1 MIITVKG
8 ITHLITRKDKLML
21 NPIAKEFK
29 QVMLLLLWLVMG
41 GMVSTAAVWGYQPVL
56 SPGEVS
62 VTIPMGTYEIKATAS
77 GSEIYLEDFGRLSVP
92 GKPNLPSRIFSIAIP
107 PGAEV
112 AQIQFDQGEGVVLSG
127 TYQIPPTSL
136 VRVVGQENSLFYERD
151 KQTYEQNLKSVY
163 SSDDPYP
170 ESVGE
175 MVRTAGY
182 RKYNLVDVQVTP
194 FSYHP
199 LSGQLTFYPQLTVKI
214 NYTFPRDF
222 DPKDIMIDDLPRT
235 EQTAKQIVLNYDQ
248 AQGWYPAGTKG
259 KESYDFVI
267 ITLDALTSS
276 VTPLV
281 DWETGKGRSV
291 NVVTTSWINSTYT
304 GYDLA
309 EKIRNF
315 LRDKYPSGQ
324 WGIEDVLL
332 VGHYDDVP
340 MRRCWQDL
348 GYGKPETDFYYA
360 ELSLPDNQSWDSNGN
375 HRWGENSDNIDFYNE
390 VIVGRI
396 PWSTPATVLHICQ
409 KSIAYEQNDDPA
421 YKKNILLLGAFF
433 WDDTDNAVL
442 MERKVNRPWMS
453 SWTKTRMYEQGHSMY
468 IMDYNLTY
476 NNVRTVWSSNHFSF
490 VNWAGH
496 GSPYASYILYS
507 TGEAFVSTSTCSY
520 LNDDYPAICFADACS
535 NSDTDALNI
544 GQAMLQQGAVGFVGA
559 TKVAYG
565 MPAWHDSLNGS
576 SQSLDYFFT
585 TYVTS
590 GNLTQGQAHQQ
601 ALRTMYTKNL
611 WYSLKYETFEW
622 GALWG
627 NPDLGMAPVI
637 TNYPPEVPPQP
648 SGQIVGQP
656 GIDYDFSSYTT
667 DPDQDSLFYQFSWG
681 DGISDWIGPYPSGD
695 TCTTSHTW
703 NNSGSYN
710 VKVKA
715 KDIHDR
721 ECNWSDSL
729 TIQRYISGDCND
741 DRIIDVGD
749 AIYLINYL
757 YKMDVAPNPLMAGDV
772 TCDGKVDISDVV
784 YLLNYLFKGGTA
796 PVCQ

>member
-1 MIITVKG
+1 
-8 ITHLITRKDKLML
+8 
-21 NPIAKEFK
+21 
-29 QVMLLLLWLVMG
+29 MLLLLLCLGMG
-41 GMVSTAAVWGYQPVL
+41 GMVLTAAVWGYQSVL

-62 VTIPMGTYEIKATAS
+62 VTIPLGTYEIKTAAS

-112 AQIQFDQGEGVVLSG
+112 AQVQFDQGEGVVLPG
-127 TYQIPPTSL
+127 FYQISPSSQ
-136 VRVVGQENSLFYERD
+136 VRVVGEENPLYYEQD
-151 KQTYEQNLKSVY
+151 KQTYEENYKSVY
-163 SSDDPYP
+163 SSDDPFP
-170 ESVGE
+170 KSVGE

-194 FSYHP
+194 FSYRP
-199 LSGQLTFYPQLTVKI
+199 LSGQLTYYPRIAVRI
-214 NYTFPRDF
+214 DYTFPRDF
-222 DPKDIMIDDLPRT
+222 DPQDIRIDNLLRT

-259 KESYDFVI
+259 KDNYDFVI

-315 LRDKYPSGQ
+315 LRDKYPSDQ

-409 KSIAYEQNDDPA
+409 KSVAYEQNDDPA

-453 SWTKTRMYEQGHSMY
+453 SWTKTRMYEQSHSMY

-496 GSPYASYILYS
+496 GSEYASYILYS

-544 GQAMLQQGAVGFVGA
+544 GQAMMQKGAVGFVGA

-565 MPAWHDSLNGS
+565 MGAWHDSLDGS

-656 GIDYDFSSYTT
+656 AVEYDYFSYTT
-667 DPDQDSLFYQFSWG
+667 DPDNDSLFYQFSWG
-681 DGISDWIGPYPSGD
+681 DELSDWIGPYPSGG
-695 TCTTSHTW
+695 TCTASHAW
-703 NNSGSYN
+703 NNSGIYQ
-710 VKVKA
+710 VKIKA
-715 KDIHDR
+715 KDVYDR
-721 ECNWSDSL
+721 ECDWSDSL
-729 TIQRYISGDCND
+729 TVQIYISGDCND
-741 DRIIDVGD
+741 DGVIDVGD
-749 AIYLINYL
+749 AVYLINYL
-757 YKMDVAPNPLMAGDV
+757 YNMDIAPNPLIAGDV
-772 TCDGKVDISDVV
+772 TCDGKVDIADVV
-784 YLLNYLFKGGTA
+784 YLLNYLFKGGMA
-796 PVCQ
+796 PACQ

>member
-1 MIITVKG
+1 
-8 ITHLITRKDKLML
+8 
-21 NPIAKEFK
+21 
-29 QVMLLLLWLVMG
+29 MLLLLWLVMG

-56 SPGEVS
+56 SSSEVS

-112 AQIQFDQGEGVVLSG
+112 AQIQFDQGEGMVLSG

-151 KQTYEQNLKSVY
+151 KQTYEQNFKSVY

-170 ESVGE
+170 ESVGK

-222 DPKDIMIDDLPRT
+222 DPKDIMIDDLPRA

-309 EKIRNF
+309 EKMRNF

-348 GYGKPETDFYYA
+348 GYGMPETDFYYA
-360 ELSLPDNQSWDSNGN
+360 ELSLPDSLSWDKDKD
-375 HRWGENSDNIDFYNE
+375 HKWGENSYDVIDFYNE
-390 VIVGRI
+390 VNVGRI
-396 PWSTPATVLHICQ
+396 PWSIPANVLHICE
-409 KSIAYEQNDDPA
+409 KSIVYEQNDDPA
-421 YKKNILLLGAFF
+421 FKKNILLLGAYF

-442 MERKVNRPWMS
+442 MTKKTNRPWMAD
-453 SWTKTRMYEQGHSMY
+453 WTKTRMYEQGHSFYPME
-468 IMDYNLTY
+468 YNLTY

-496 GSPYASYILYS
+496 GSEYASYIYYS

-520 LNDDYPAICFADACS
+520 LNDNYPAICFADACS
-535 NSDTDALNI
+535 NSDTDVLNL
-544 GQAMLQQGAVGFVGA
+544 GQAMLRQGAVGFVGA

-565 MPAWHDSLNGS
+565 RPAWSDSLSGS

-585 TYVTS
+585 TSVTS
-590 GNLTQGQAHQQ
+590 GNFTQGQALQR
-601 ALRTMYTKNL
+601 ALRIMYTKNL
-611 WYSLKYETFEW
+611 WSYVKYETFEW

>member
-1 MIITVKG
+1 
-8 ITHLITRKDKLML
+8 ML
-21 NPIAKEFK
+21 DPIAKEFK
-29 QVMLLLLWLVMG
+29 RVMLLLLLCLGMG
-41 GMVSTAAVWGYQPVL
+41 GMVLTAAVWGYQSVL

-62 VTIPMGTYEIKATAS
+62 VTIPLGTYEIKTTTS

-112 AQIQFDQGEGVVLSG
+112 AQVQFDQGEGVVLPG
-127 TYQIPPTSL
+127 FYQISPSSQ
-136 VRVVGQENSLFYERD
+136 VRVVGEENPLYYEQD
-151 KQTYEQNLKSVY
+151 KQTYEENYKSVY
-163 SSDDPYP
+163 SSDDPFP
-170 ESVGE
+170 KSMGE

-194 FSYHP
+194 FSYRP
-199 LSGQLTFYPQLTVKI
+199 LSGQLTYYPRITVRI
-214 NYTFPRDF
+214 DYTFPLNF
-222 DPKDIMIDDLPRT
+222 DPQDIMIDNLPRT
-235 EQTAKQIVLNYDQ
+235 EQTARQIVLNYDQ

-259 KESYDFVI
+259 KDNYDFVI

-315 LRDKYPSGQ
+315 LRDKYPSAQ

-375 HRWGENSDNIDFYNE
+375 YRWGENSDNIDFYNE
-390 VIVGRI
+390 VVVGRI

-409 KSIAYEQNDDPA
+409 KSVAYEQNDDPA
-421 YKKNILLLGAFF
+421 YKKNILLLGAYF

-442 MERKVNRPWMS
+442 MERKVNRPWML

-496 GSPYASYILYS
+496 GSEYASYILYS

-544 GQAMLQQGAVGFVGA
+544 GQAMMQKGAVGFVGA

-565 MPAWHDSLNGS
+565 MGAWHDSLDGS

-627 NPDLGMAPVI
+627 NPDLGVAPVI
-637 TNYPPEVPPQP
+637 TNYPPEVPKQP

-656 GIDYDFSSYTT
+656 AVEYDYFSYTT
-667 DPDQDSLFYQFSWG
+667 DPDNDSLFYQFSWG
-681 DGISDWIGPYPSGD
+681 NELGDWIGPYPSGG
-695 TCTTSHTW
+695 TCTASHAW
-703 NNSGSYN
+703 NNSGIYQ
-710 VKVKA
+710 VRIKA
-715 KDIHDR
+715 KDVFDR
-721 ECNWSDSL
+721 ESDWSDSL
-729 TIQRYISGDCND
+729 TIQIYISGDCND
-741 DRIIDVGD
+741 DRLIDVGD
-749 AIYLINYL
+749 AVYLINYL
-757 YKMDVAPNPLMAGDV
+757 YNMDIAPNPLIAGDV
-772 TCDGKVDISDVV
+772 TCDGKVDIADVI
-784 YLLNYLFKGGTA
+784 YLLNYLFKGGIA
-796 PVCQ
+796 PACQ